1 MSRRAR
7 TLALLCFMGSA
18 LMGAGCKRHAEGKES
33 AAAATES
40 ATPRV
45 LDDTVDDLF
54 TWVDDDGAFR
64 VVSTPGEVPPT
75 ARDVVRVT
83 SPAVADPNP
92 ETVFVVDLRVKRP
105 DGTYAVS
112 TMGRASFDRMATER
126 RKAKEPEKPE
136 PSAAPEG
143 GAVIYGASW
152 CGPCHQAQAW
162 FKAAGV
168 PFVEHDIEEDP
179 RAREAMQAAL
189 EQSGQRNGSIPVIVW
204 RGKVLVGFNAQAL
217 EALRRG
223 GD

>member
-1 MSRRAR
+1 M
-7 TLALLCFMGSA
+7 
-18 LMGAGCKRHAEGKES
+18 
-33 AAAATES
+33 
-40 ATPRV
+40 PRV

-64 VVSTPGEVPPT
+64 VVAAPGEVPPT

-83 SPAVADPNP
+83 SPTVPDPNP

-112 TMGRASFDRMATER
+112 TMGRTSFDRMATER

-136 PSAAPEG
+136 PSAAGDE

-162 FKAAGV
+162 FKSAGV
-168 PFVEHDIEEDP
+168 PFVEHDIEEEP
-179 RAREAMQAAL
+179 ESRAAMQRAL

-217 EALRRG
+217 EAVRRSG
-223 GD
+223 G